1 MNKSAKNNEIATVK
15 SRLIPKGKVK
25 DVLIVGALALTLVF
39 AAWKIFYT
47 SDETE
52 ALSQGSGSETEQRV
66 SRLLQE
72 MDGVGKAE
80 VMICETE
87 DGVQSV
93 VVVCEGARDFSIVM
107 DVREAVAAALGTEEK
122 AVKVYLK
129 KE

>member
-1 MNKSAKNNEIATVK
+1 MNKSEKNNETASLK
-15 SRLIPKGKVK
+15 NRLIPKGKVK
-25 DVLIVGALALTLVF
+25 DVIIVGVLALTLVF
-39 AAWKIFYT
+39 AAWKIFYAD
-47 SDETE
+47 DETE
-52 ALSQGSGSETEQRV
+52 TFSQGAGSETEQRV

-72 MDGVGKAE
+72 MDGVGNAE

-87 DGVQSV
+87 EGVQSV

>member
-1 MNKSAKNNEIATVK
+1 MNKTEKNSEITSLK
-15 SRLIPKGKVK
+15 NRLFPKGKVK
-25 DVLIVGALALTLVF
+25 DVLIVGVLALTLVI
-39 AAWKIFYT
+39 AAWRIFYNG
-47 SDETE
+47 DET
-52 ALSQGSGSETEQRV
+52 LPVGSGSETEQKV

-72 MDGVGKAE
+72 IDGVGKAE

-93 VVVCEGARDFSIVM
+93 VVVCEGANDISIVM